1 MRNSKLFNFFDRYP
15 IIILG
20 GLFVLCMVLTV
31 FQLERMQ
38 REMIRTAAIEQAAHY
53 SEAISIFRN
62 IYTSEITGRV
72 KDHGIEITH
81 EYADRD
87 AAIPLPA
94 TMSMLLG
101 NAIADTESGGA
112 ARLYSNYPFPW
123 RTEEGGPQDPFEVA
137 ALEALEA
144 NPDQAYFEILDSED
158 GQVVRYA
165 TANVMAQGCVD
176 CHNTHPES
184 PIKNWEVGDV
194 RGAMSVTIPVDAVV
208 TTSRRWAQN
217 IIVLV
222 GSLSLLALIA
232 AWIVLNKKRIDAT
245 DLEARVEQ
253 RTAQLRASENELR
266 QAKHAAEDASRLKD
280 EFLANMSHELRT
292 PLMAIIANSQ
302 LLQQRG
308 YSPEAT
314 QQKLKV
320 VESSGDHLLSI
331 INDILDISKMEAGKF
346 EINPILIDVHS
357 VCRESLDFVQATA
370 IKKNLRIKYYLDPQV
385 KAIVADPLRL
395 RQSLINLLSNAV
407 KFTPERGQV
416 GLNVQATNE
425 GIAKFMVW
433 DTGIGMKEDD
443 LKHLFKPFQQLDG
456 GLARQF
462 EGTGLGLSL
471 VKHMAEMHG
480 GAVTVVSKHEQ
491 GSCFTMELPWQYG
504 LELPNE
510 KSAAFAMSK
519 TVAMGA
525 NGMPGAGYNGNSSTP
540 IQEDPPEYAPLS
552 IPRPPEEDAPLLLM
566 VDDNAS
572 NTDVLSEFAELWG
585 YRAKTASSGEE
596 CLAYAQ
602 SIRPHLIV
610 LDIQMPGMDGFET
623 MKRLKQNSD
632 TRHIPVICVTG
643 LAMKEDEDKILA
655 SGAMGYLPKPI
666 DMNKLKAKIAEIIG
680 PANPHFN

>member
-1 MRNSKLFNFFDRYP
+1 MRISKLTDFFDRHP
-15 IIILG
+15 IIILS
-20 GLFVLCMVLTV
+20 GLFIACMVLTV

-38 REMIRTAAIEQAAHY
+38 REMIRTASIEQAAHY

-81 EYADRD
+81 DYADRD

-101 NAIADTESGGA
+101 NAIADTDSGGA

-144 NPDQAYFEILDSED
+144 NPTEPYIEILDTD
-158 GQVVRYA
+158 NGQVVRYA

-176 CHNTHPES
+176 CHNAHPDS
-184 PIKNWEVGDV
+184 PLKNWEVGDV
-194 RGAMSVTIPVDAVV
+194 RGAMSVTIPVNAVV

-217 IIVLV
+217 IILLV
-222 GSLSLLALIA
+222 GSLSLLALVA
-232 AWIVLNKKRIDAT
+232 AWTVLHKKRLDNT

-253 RTAQLRASENELR
+253 RTSQLRASESELR
-266 QAKHAAEDASRLKD
+266 QAKQAAEDASRLKD

-370 IKKNLRIKYYLDPQV
+370 IKKNLRIRYFLDPQV

-407 KFTPERGQV
+407 KFTPEGGQV

-433 DTGIGMKEDD
+433 DTGIGMKEED

-480 GAVTVVSKHEQ
+480 GAVQVVSKYQH
-491 GSCFTMELPWQYG
+491 GSSFTMELPWQYG
-504 LELPNE
+504 LELPSE
-510 KSAAFAMSK
+510 KSAAFAMS
-519 TVAMGA
+519 TSLGGGQ
-525 NGMPGAGYNGNSSTP
+525 NGVPGQGYQANSSTP
-540 IQEDPPEYAPLS
+540 IQEEPAEYAPLS
-552 IPRPPEEDAPLLLM
+552 IPRPPEENAPLILV
-566 VDDNAS
+566 VDDNES

-585 YRAKTASSGEE
+585 YRSKTASSGEE

-602 SIRPHLIV
+602 SIRPSLIV

-623 MKRLKQNSD
+623 MSRLQQ
-632 TRHIPVICVTG
+632 IPATSRIPIICVTG
-643 LAMKEDEDKILA
+643 LAMKEDEAKIMA
-655 SGAMGYLPKPI
+655 SGAHGYLPKPI
-666 DMNKLKAKIAEIIG
+666 DMNKLKQFIGEIIG
-680 PANPHFN
+680 PANPRFN